1 MSKDKSNGEMI
12 IRGVEMEACIQG
24 ITENLMPFL
33 ECRLSDKPGW
43 WCGHGTLVQ
52 RESI

>member
-24 ITENLMPFL
+24 ITGEPHAFL
-33 ECRLSDKPGW
+33 GMHQLTDKPGVVVRAW
-43 WCGHGTLVQ
+43 DTCA
-52 RESI
+52 

>member
-24 ITENLMPFL
+24 ITGEPHAFL
-33 ECRLSDKPGW
+33 GMHRLSDKPGVV
-43 WCGHGTLVQ
+43 VQ
-52 RESI
+52 E